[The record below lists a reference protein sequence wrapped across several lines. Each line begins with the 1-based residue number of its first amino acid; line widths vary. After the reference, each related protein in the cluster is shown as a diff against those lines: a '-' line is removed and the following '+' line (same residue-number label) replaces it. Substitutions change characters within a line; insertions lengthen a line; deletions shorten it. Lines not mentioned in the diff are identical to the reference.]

1 MDFKPI
7 NTQEEF
13 EAAVKDKYGDV
24 EDLQGQITT
33 LTGERDGHAKT
44 IADLQGQIAGYK
56 NAELRSRIAKEL
68 GIPENM
74 ASRIG
79 GTDEKSMR
87 EDAKALQANLK
98 SFMGA
103 DPDYK
108 NDKGGKGGENG
119 DLLSMLRSMKGE

>member
-13 EAAVKDKYGDV
+13 DAAVRDKYGDV
-24 EDLQGQITT
+24 EDLQGKITT

-44 IADLQGQIAGYK
+44 IADLQGQITGYK
-56 NAELRSRIAKEL
+56 NAELRSKIAKEL

-74 ASRIG
+74 AARIS

-108 NDKGGKGGENG
+108 NDKGGKDGGKNG
-119 DLLSMLRSMKGE
+119 LLGMLRGMKGD